1 MNLSQFPPCQINIQ
15 ISVAFLHS
23 ELSQCRCICMF
34 HVCKKTESTRNITA
48 CILWKH
54 NLLKFASKSSKH
66 KLSELFLKL
75 PQNAS
80 QLGLLLIIPSSSHHE
95 NFRVSPATLQC
106 SRKLLSF
113 HQTFT
118 RLGNIENIFHLSVPL
133 WLIMFLF
140 NSMFTLVPFSANLL
154 CRQACEYSQLYWVL
168 QVQ

>member
-1 MNLSQFPPCQINIQ
+1 MPNQYTNISC
-15 ISVAFLHS
+15 ISIHS
-23 ELSQCRCICMF
+23 ELSQCRCICMV

-54 NLLKFASKSSKH
+54 NLLKLASKSSKH
-66 KLSELFLKL
+66 NLSELFLKL

-95 NFRVSPATLQC
+95 NFKESPQP
-106 SRKLLSF
+106 LSSALGSF
-113 HQTFT
+113 YLFTKPFT
-118 RLGNIENIFHLSVPL
+118 RLRNIGNIFHLSVPL